1 MRSFDFGRRQVSRDV
16 SKATRGLGFGG
27 FLLRFVGALL
37 LVLVTYNPSGQSAYH
52 WISEA
57 IAQSAFGPLHL
68 ILVAIL
74 LIGWVV
80 YWIASWRALGMLGV
94 ILAAV
99 LLGAVIWLL
108 IDIGLLKAE
117 SVSAVT
123 WIVLVAISAVLAI
136 GVSWSHIWRR
146 MTGQLN
152 VEDVDD

>member
-1 MRSFDFGRRQVSRDV
+1 MGKNESRTTGGVSV
-16 SKATRGLGFGG
+16 SGFV
-27 FLLRFVGALL
+27 LRFVGALA
-37 LVLVTYNPSGQSAYH
+37 LVLVTFNPSGQSAYH

-80 YWIASWRALGMLGV
+80 FWIASWRALGALGF

-99 LLGAVIWLL
+99 LLGAIIWLL

-123 WIVLVAISAVLAI
+123 WIVLVAIAMVLAI

-146 MTGQLN
+146 LTGQFN

>member
-1 MRSFDFGRRQVSRDV
+1 MSDKAGRSTG
-16 SKATRGLGFGG
+16 GLGASG
-27 FLLRFVGALL
+27 FVLRFIGALI

-80 YWIASWRALGMLGV
+80 YWIASWRALGALGF

-99 LLGAVIWLL
+99 LLGAIIWLL
-108 IDIGLLKAE
+108 VDIGLLRAE

-123 WIVLVAISAVLAI
+123 WIVLVAIAMILAI

-146 MTGQLN
+146 LTGQFN

>member
-1 MRSFDFGRRQVSRDV
+1 MAIGDRQVSKDA
-16 SKATRGLGFGG
+16 STTTRGLGFGG
-27 FLLRFVGALL
+27 FLVRLIGALF
-37 LVLVTYNPSGQSAYH
+37 LVLVTFNPSGHSAYH
-52 WISEA
+52 WISHA
-57 IAQSAFGPLHL
+57 IAQSEFGPLHL

-80 YWIASWRALGMLGV
+80 YWIASWRALGLLGV
-94 ILAAV
+94 TLAAV

-146 MTGQLN
+146 LTGQFN

>member
-1 MRSFDFGRRQVSRDV
+1 LREEA
-16 SKATRGLGFGG
+16 SKTGRGLGAGG
-27 FLLRFVGALL
+27 FLVRLAGALV

-52 WISEA
+52 WVSTA
-57 IAQSAFGPLHL
+57 IAASAFGPTHL
-68 ILVAIL
+68 ILVALL

-80 YWIASWRALGMLGV
+80 YWIASWRALGVIGVVLLG
-94 ILAAV
+94 V

-117 SVSAVT
+117 SVSALT
-123 WIVLVAISAVLAI
+123 WIVLVAIAIVLAI

-146 MTGQLN
+146 MTGQLK